1 MRAVPS
7 PSEPGAEPGADLLD
21 HLLGSLLADF
31 RVWFERGEL
40 LLDLCPDAVMAA
52 DQRLAF
58 RQELQL
64 AARELVAASSLRQAT
79 TAPVALSLETLA
91 PWHLLVMRVWSLSAR
106 LRALQVPLPQLEWPE
121 PPAFPGPEGL
131 S

>member
-1 MRAVPS
+1 MRDDLSS
-7 PSEPGAEPGADLLD
+7 PEPGADLLD

-31 RVWFERGEL
+31 RVWFERGEQL
-40 LLDLCPDAVMAA
+40 LELTPDAVMSLAERAA
-52 DQRLAF
+52 L
-58 RQELQL
+58 RQELQQ
-64 AARELVAASSLRQAT
+64 AARELVAARSLRQAT
-79 TAPVALSLETLA
+79 PAPMALSLETLA

-121 PPAFPGPEGL
+121 PPAFPAGESL